1 MRDGANT
8 SDGNGAAH
16 QGKKGDATFSDQIND
31 LFKREQWAQ
40 ARKLL
45 QKRLEKEP
53 NSHWLLTRLGT
64 TYYEERDY
72 PKALDLSR
80 RAIQLAPE
88 CPLVLWDLAS
98 TLEMLGDDRGALRAY
113 RGLFARG
120 PQRIADDECGEGMP
134 WALSLLTDCL
144 YSAAGCL
151 HRIGDRDA
159 AVSCLRQHLELR
171 ALGAKS
177 IYTRRDVGKRFA
189 EIAGSRLGLIEREI
203 GDAERALH
211 AV

>member
-1 MRDGANT
+1 V
-8 SDGNGAAH
+8 
-16 QGKKGDATFSDQIND
+16 TFSERIND
-31 LFKREQWAQ
+31 LFKHEQWAQ

-45 QKRLEKEP
+45 QNRLEKEP
-53 NSHWLLTRLGT
+53 NDHWLLTRLGT
-64 TYYEERDY
+64 TYYENRDY

-80 RAIQLAPE
+80 RAIRLASE

-120 PQRIADDECGEGMP
+120 PQKIAGDECGEGMP

-171 ALGAKS
+171 ALGSKS
-177 IYTRRDVGKRFA
+177 IYSRRDVGKRFA

-203 GDAERALH
+203 GEAERALH
-211 AV
+211 AM

>member
-1 MRDGANT
+1 M
-8 SDGNGAAH
+8 S
-16 QGKKGDATFSDQIND
+16 FSERIND

-53 NSHWLLTRLGT
+53 NDHWLLTRLGT

-88 CPLVLWDLAS
+88 CPLVLWDMAS

-113 RGLFARG
+113 RALFARG
-120 PQRIADDECGEGMP
+120 PQKIADDECGEGMP

-144 YSAAGCL
+144 YSAASCL

-171 ALGAKS
+171 ALGSKS
-177 IYTRRDVGKRFA
+177 IYSRREVSKRFT

-211 AV
+211 SM

>member
-1 MRDGANT
+1 V
-8 SDGNGAAH
+8 
-16 QGKKGDATFSDQIND
+16 TFSGRINE
-31 LFKREQWAQ
+31 LFKRERWAQ

-53 NSHWLLTRLGT
+53 SNHWLLTRLGT

-72 PKALDLSR
+72 PKALNLSR
-80 RAIQLAPE
+80 RAVRLAPE

-98 TLEMLGDDRGALRAY
+98 TLEMLGDDRGALRGY

-120 PQRIADDECGEGMP
+120 PQGIAADECGEGMP
-134 WALSLLTDCL
+134 WAISLLTDCL

-171 ALGAKS
+171 ALGSKS
-177 IYTRRDVGKRFA
+177 IYSRRDVGKRFA

-203 GDAERALH
+203 GEAERALH
-211 AV
+211 AM